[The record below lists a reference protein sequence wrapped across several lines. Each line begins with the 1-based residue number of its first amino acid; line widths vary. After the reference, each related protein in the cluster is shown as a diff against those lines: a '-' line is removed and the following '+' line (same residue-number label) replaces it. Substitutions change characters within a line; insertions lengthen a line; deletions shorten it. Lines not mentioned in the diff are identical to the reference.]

1 MLVSVGPNSTGSLE
15 TMCLKFDAPVI
26 PAIDDG
32 NVVTNSVNNH
42 STIIHVLFVLDLF
55 SIL

>member
-1 MLVSVGPNSTGSLE
+1 MLVSVGPYSTGSLE

-42 STIIHVLFVLDLF
+42 STIIHVLCVGPV
-55 SIL
+55 